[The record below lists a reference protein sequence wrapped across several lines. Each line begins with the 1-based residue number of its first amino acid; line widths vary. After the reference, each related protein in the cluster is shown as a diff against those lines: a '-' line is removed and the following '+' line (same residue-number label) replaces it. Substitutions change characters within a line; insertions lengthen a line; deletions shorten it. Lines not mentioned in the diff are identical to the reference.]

1 MFDVLI
7 YLGHSALCL
16 AALYIIYKAAMSNE
30 TMHRL
35 NRVVLLGIV
44 ALSALLPLCEI
55 KIKEEVEVELVEYN
69 NFYLPDEQAISTA
82 EMVVTEIE
90 PFDYL
95 GLLKSAAIGLFL
107 LGVVFMLV
115 RLAMSVFSVWR
126 MIQSGRVEYLKD
138 DVTLTV
144 VDNLPSPF
152 SYFGH
157 IVVAESDLKEN
168 RDLILAHELAHIRLR
183 HSWDVLFVDLALCV
197 WWFNPAMWLLRRE
210 LQSLHE
216 YQADKAVLDS
226 GVDAKTYQLLLIKR
240 AVGARLHSIAN
251 CLNHSNLKNRITMMC
266 KKSSSRWAAAK
277 LLLVLPLVVLSLA
290 ATATTVYVTVDNID
304 ESKVKQNSQNNQ
316 TSVRFEERPFD
327 TEVVKDDKFA
337 LSPAG
342 SERYNLV
349 PTEANVAI
357 QQSEK
362 REIKGKIVD
371 EQGKPIGNVF
381 VLVKNSNMGSITDSD
396 GQFAGLEVIDD
407 DILEISHVGYESQ
420 QVAVKGKSSFNIT
433 LKTRIYTTETDAE
446 VSSESAVLKA
456 EVMPK
461 FMGGD
466 LNKFRN
472 WVQMH
477 IKYPKVAQ
485 EQVIQGRVIAEFII
499 EKDGKLTFS
508 KIMESP
514 HESLSA
520 EVEGAIRLS
529 PNWTPGANG
538 GKPVRVKMHI
548 PVNFAI
554 RNGGP
559 VNNAEQPA
567 KRSVSGNAIDEDI
580 ATLIVI
586 SNNEFLYNGIKVN
599 QVELLKHLE
608 NYNCETINVQCYKT
622 ASLNYIGFLLGKVV
636 DKANIEFIDP
646 PTERSNEN
654 QPYTSIIRFFHDYL
668 GRIIRNDECAVGVV
682 YADIEVG
689 RTGLMTIKSIT
700 APNKSSEVSSYL
712 IKKVETALKRVIVSI
727 PEKID
732 EPQSIRLEIVFAKRE
747 NGELFMPD
755 VQLGKD
761 PFTIIGGEPLSVAE
775 NKAASSSKEKVVAGF
790 SDSKPAPASSNNDD
804 DEDQPLMKAEVMP
817 KFMGGDLNKFRNW
830 MLMHM
835 KYLIVVGPEQEVIP
849 GRVIAEFVV
858 EKDGKVSFSKIIES
872 PHELLSAEVEDAIR
886 HSPNWTPG
894 MNGGKPVR
902 VKMHISVNFGIRND
916 GPVDNAK
923 RGNDEDQPLM
933 KAEILPSFQ
942 GGSLDDYQHW
952 VESQIEYPKKLREK
966 GIGGRVTVEFVVE
979 KDGSVTFSK
988 ILQSPHELFSAEVER
1003 VMKSS
1008 PKWSPGKQ
1016 RGEPVTVKM
1025 QMRVNFQVNE
1035 FLPTQVKGITKYGY
1049 DEPLEKAEKMPS
1061 FMGGGMDK
1069 FTAWAQSK
1077 LEFPRSARIADIDK
1091 GKIIATFIVEKDG
1104 SVSSAGVM
1112 STLPNGKA
1120 FADEALRVIEL
1131 SPKWEPGSNNGNPVR
1146 VKCSVTFKFAEYKR
1160 KLMATV
1166 VNH

>member
-1 MFDVLI
+1 MFEVLI

-55 KIKEEVEVELVEYN
+55 KIKEEVEVELVECN
-69 NFYLPDEQAISTA
+69 NFYLPDAQAISTA
-82 EMVVTEIE
+82 EMVVTEVE

-95 GLLKSAAIGLFL
+95 GLLKSTAIGLFL

-126 MIQSGRVEYLKD
+126 MIQSGRVEYLQD

-316 TSVRFEERPFD
+316 TSVRFEERTFD
-327 TEVVKDDKFA
+327 IEVVKDDKFA

-349 PTEANVAI
+349 PAEANVAI

-396 GQFAGLEVIDD
+396 GQFAGLEVTDD

-499 EKDGKLTFS
+499 EEDGKLTFS

-636 DKANIEFIDP
+636 DKANFEFIDP

-775 NKAASSSKEKVVAGF
+775 NKTASSSKEKVVAGF

-804 DEDQPLMKAEVMP
+804 D
-817 KFMGGDLNKFRNW
+817 
-830 MLMHM
+830 
-835 KYLIVVGPEQEVIP
+835 
-849 GRVIAEFVV
+849 
-858 EKDGKVSFSKIIES
+858 
-872 PHELLSAEVEDAIR
+872 
-886 HSPNWTPG
+886 
-894 MNGGKPVR
+894 
-902 VKMHISVNFGIRND
+902 
-916 GPVDNAK
+916 
-923 RGNDEDQPLM
+923 DEDQPLM

-942 GGSLDDYQHW
+942 GGSLDGYQHW

-966 GIGGRVTVEFVVE
+966 GVGGRVTVEFVVE

-1025 QMRVNFQVNE
+1025 QMKVNFQVNE

-1077 LEFPRSARIADIDK
+1077 LEFPMSARKAGIDK

-1160 KLMATV
+1160 KLIAKV
-1166 VNH
+1166 VNN

>member
-55 KIKEEVEVELVEYN
+55 KIKEEVEVELVECN
-69 NFYLPDEQAISTA
+69 NFYLPDAQSISTA
-82 EMVVTEIE
+82 EMVVTEVE

-316 TSVRFEERPFD
+316 TNVRFEERTFD

-349 PTEANVAI
+349 PAEANVAT

-396 GQFAGLEVIDD
+396 GQFAGLEVTDD
-407 DILEISHVGYESQ
+407 DYLEISHVGYESQ

-446 VSSESAVLKA
+446 VSSESVVLKA

-636 DKANIEFIDP
+636 DKANFEFIDP

-804 DEDQPLMKAEVMP
+804 DEDQPLMKAE
-817 KFMGGDLNKFRNW
+817 
-830 MLMHM
+830 
-835 KYLIVVGPEQEVIP
+835 
-849 GRVIAEFVV
+849 
-858 EKDGKVSFSKIIES
+858 
-872 PHELLSAEVEDAIR
+872 
-886 HSPNWTPG
+886 
-894 MNGGKPVR
+894 
-902 VKMHISVNFGIRND
+902 
-916 GPVDNAK
+916 
-923 RGNDEDQPLM
+923 
-933 KAEILPSFQ
+933 ILPSFQ
-942 GGSLDDYQHW
+942 GGNLDDYQHW

-966 GIGGRVTVEFVVE
+966 GVGGRVTVEFVVE

-1077 LEFPRSARIADIDK
+1077 LEFPRSARKAGIDK

-1160 KLMATV
+1160 KLIAKV
-1166 VNH
+1166 VNN

>member
-69 NFYLPDEQAISTA
+69 NFYLPDAQAISTA
-82 EMVVTEIE
+82 EMVVTEVE

-316 TSVRFEERPFD
+316 TNVRFEERTFD

-342 SERYNLV
+342 SVRYNLV
-349 PTEANVAI
+349 PAEANVAT

-636 DKANIEFIDP
+636 DKANFEFIDP

-775 NKAASSSKEKVVAGF
+775 NKTASSSKEKVVAGF
-790 SDSKPAPASSNNDD
+790 SDSKPAPASSNKDD
-804 DEDQPLMKAEVMP
+804 DEE
-817 KFMGGDLNKFRNW
+817 
-830 MLMHM
+830 
-835 KYLIVVGPEQEVIP
+835 
-849 GRVIAEFVV
+849 
-858 EKDGKVSFSKIIES
+858 
-872 PHELLSAEVEDAIR
+872 
-886 HSPNWTPG
+886 
-894 MNGGKPVR
+894 
-902 VKMHISVNFGIRND
+902 
-916 GPVDNAK
+916 
-923 RGNDEDQPLM
+923 QPLM

-942 GGSLDDYQHW
+942 GGNLDDYQHW

-966 GIGGRVTVEFVVE
+966 GVGGRVTVEFVVE

-1077 LEFPRSARIADIDK
+1077 LEYPRSARKAGIDK

-1160 KLMATV
+1160 KLIAKV
-1166 VNH
+1166 VNN

>member
-55 KIKEEVEVELVEYN
+55 KIKEEVEVELVECN
-69 NFYLPDEQAISTA
+69 NFYLPDAQSISTA
-82 EMVVTEIE
+82 EMVVTEVE

-107 LGVVFMLV
+107 LGVAFMLV

-349 PTEANVAI
+349 PAEANVAI

-396 GQFAGLEVIDD
+396 GQFAGLNITDD

-433 LKTRIYTTETDAE
+433 LKTRIYTTETD
-446 VSSESAVLKA
+446 
-456 EVMPK
+456 
-461 FMGGD
+461 
-466 LNKFRN
+466 
-472 WVQMH
+472 
-477 IKYPKVAQ
+477 
-485 EQVIQGRVIAEFII
+485 
-499 EKDGKLTFS
+499 
-508 KIMESP
+508 
-514 HESLSA
+514 
-520 EVEGAIRLS
+520 
-529 PNWTPGANG
+529 
-538 GKPVRVKMHI
+538 
-548 PVNFAI
+548 
-554 RNGGP
+554 
-559 VNNAEQPA
+559 AEQPA

-636 DKANIEFIDP
+636 DKANFEFIDP

-682 YADIEVG
+682 YANIEVG

-700 APNKSSEVSSYL
+700 ASNKSSEVSSYL

-804 DEDQPLMKAEVMP
+804 DEDQPLMKAE
-817 KFMGGDLNKFRNW
+817 
-830 MLMHM
+830 
-835 KYLIVVGPEQEVIP
+835 
-849 GRVIAEFVV
+849 
-858 EKDGKVSFSKIIES
+858 
-872 PHELLSAEVEDAIR
+872 
-886 HSPNWTPG
+886 
-894 MNGGKPVR
+894 
-902 VKMHISVNFGIRND
+902 
-916 GPVDNAK
+916 
-923 RGNDEDQPLM
+923 
-933 KAEILPSFQ
+933 ILPSFQ
-942 GGSLDDYQHW
+942 GGSLDGYQHW

-966 GIGGRVTVEFVVE
+966 GVGGRVTVEFVVE

-1077 LEFPRSARIADIDK
+1077 LEFPRSARKAGIDK

-1160 KLMATV
+1160 KLIAKV
-1166 VNH
+1166 VNN

>member
-44 ALSALLPLCEI
+44 VLSALLPLCEI

-82 EMVVTEIE
+82 EMVVAEVE

-107 LGVVFMLV
+107 LGVAFMLV

-316 TSVRFEERPFD
+316 TSVRFEERTFD

-349 PTEANVAI
+349 PAEANVAT

-371 EQGKPIGNVF
+371 EQGKPIGNVV

-396 GQFAGLEVIDD
+396 GQFAGLEVTDD

-446 VSSESAVLKA
+446 
-456 EVMPK
+456 
-461 FMGGD
+461 
-466 LNKFRN
+466 
-472 WVQMH
+472 
-477 IKYPKVAQ
+477 
-485 EQVIQGRVIAEFII
+485 
-499 EKDGKLTFS
+499 
-508 KIMESP
+508 
-514 HESLSA
+514 
-520 EVEGAIRLS
+520 
-529 PNWTPGANG
+529 
-538 GKPVRVKMHI
+538 
-548 PVNFAI
+548 
-554 RNGGP
+554 
-559 VNNAEQPA
+559 QPA

-586 SNNEFLYNGIKVN
+586 SSNEFLYNGIKVN

-636 DKANIEFIDP
+636 DKANIEFIDL

-790 SDSKPAPASSNNDD
+790 SDSKPAPASSNKDD
-804 DEDQPLMKAEVMP
+804 
-817 KFMGGDLNKFRNW
+817 
-830 MLMHM
+830 
-835 KYLIVVGPEQEVIP
+835 
-849 GRVIAEFVV
+849 
-858 EKDGKVSFSKIIES
+858 
-872 PHELLSAEVEDAIR
+872 
-886 HSPNWTPG
+886 
-894 MNGGKPVR
+894 
-902 VKMHISVNFGIRND
+902 
-916 GPVDNAK
+916 
-923 RGNDEDQPLM
+923 DEDQPLM

-942 GGSLDDYQHW
+942 GGNLDDYQHW

-966 GIGGRVTVEFVVE
+966 GVGGRVTVEFVVE

-1016 RGEPVTVKM
+1016 RGEPVMVKM
-1025 QMRVNFQVNE
+1025 QMKVNFQVNE

-1077 LEFPRSARIADIDK
+1077 LEYPRSARKAGIDK

-1160 KLMATV
+1160 KLIAKV

>member
-1 MFDVLI
+1 MFEVLI

-55 KIKEEVEVELVEYN
+55 KIKEEVEVELVECN
-69 NFYLPDEQAISTA
+69 NFYLPDAQAISTA
-82 EMVVTEIE
+82 EMVVTEVE

-95 GLLKSAAIGLFL
+95 GLLKSVAIGLFL

-304 ESKVKQNSQNNQ
+304 ESKVKQNFQNNQ
-316 TSVRFEERPFD
+316 TSVRFEERTFD

-349 PTEANVAI
+349 PAEANVAT

-466 LNKFRN
+466 LNQFRN

-499 EKDGKLTFS
+499 EKDGKVSFS
-508 KIMESP
+508 KIIESP

-636 DKANIEFIDP
+636 DKANFEFIDP

-700 APNKSSEVSSYL
+700 ASNKSSEVSSYL

-775 NKAASSSKEKVVAGF
+775 NKTASSSKEKVVAGF
-790 SDSKPAPASSNNDD
+790 SDSKPAPASSNKDD
-804 DEDQPLMKAEVMP
+804 DEEQPL
-817 KFMGGDLNKFRNW
+817 
-830 MLMHM
+830 
-835 KYLIVVGPEQEVIP
+835 I
-849 GRVIAEFVV
+849 
-858 EKDGKVSFSKIIES
+858 
-872 PHELLSAEVEDAIR
+872 
-886 HSPNWTPG
+886 
-894 MNGGKPVR
+894 
-902 VKMHISVNFGIRND
+902 
-916 GPVDNAK
+916 
-923 RGNDEDQPLM
+923 

-942 GGSLDDYQHW
+942 GGNLDDYQHW
-952 VESQIEYPKKLREK
+952 VESQIEYPKKLRKK
-966 GIGGRVTVEFVVE
+966 GVGGRVTVEFVVE

-1025 QMRVNFQVNE
+1025 QMKVNFQVNE

>member
-55 KIKEEVEVELVEYN
+55 KIKEEVEVELVECN
-69 NFYLPDEQAISTA
+69 NFYLPDAQSISTA
-82 EMVVTEIE
+82 EMVVTEVE

-316 TSVRFEERPFD
+316 TNVRFEERTFD

-349 PTEANVAI
+349 PAEANVAT

-396 GQFAGLEVIDD
+396 GQFAGLEVTDD
-407 DILEISHVGYESQ
+407 DYLEISHVGYESQ

-446 VSSESAVLKA
+446 VSSESVVLKA

-636 DKANIEFIDP
+636 DKANIEFIDL

-804 DEDQPLMKAEVMP
+804 DE
-817 KFMGGDLNKFRNW
+817 
-830 MLMHM
+830 
-835 KYLIVVGPEQEVIP
+835 
-849 GRVIAEFVV
+849 
-858 EKDGKVSFSKIIES
+858 
-872 PHELLSAEVEDAIR
+872 
-886 HSPNWTPG
+886 
-894 MNGGKPVR
+894 
-902 VKMHISVNFGIRND
+902 
-916 GPVDNAK
+916 
-923 RGNDEDQPLM
+923 EDQPLM

-942 GGSLDDYQHW
+942 GGSLDGYQHW

-966 GIGGRVTVEFVVE
+966 GVGGRVTVEFVVE

-1077 LEFPRSARIADIDK
+1077 LEYPRSARKAGIDK

-1160 KLMATV
+1160 KLIAKV
-1166 VNH
+1166 VNN

>member
-16 AALYIIYKAAMSNE
+16 AALYIIYKAAISNE

-55 KIKEEVEVELVEYN
+55 KIKEEVEVELVECN
-69 NFYLPDEQAISTA
+69 NFYLPDAQAISTA
-82 EMVVTEIE
+82 EMVVTEVE

-316 TSVRFEERPFD
+316 TNVRFEERTFD

-349 PTEANVAI
+349 PAEANVAT

-396 GQFAGLEVIDD
+396 GQFAGLEVTDD
-407 DILEISHVGYESQ
+407 DYLEISHVGYESQ

-446 VSSESAVLKA
+446 VSSESVVLKA

-636 DKANIEFIDP
+636 DKANFEFIDP

-775 NKAASSSKEKVVAGF
+775 NKTASSSKEKVVAGF
-790 SDSKPAPASSNNDD
+790 SDSKPAPASSNKDD
-804 DEDQPLMKAEVMP
+804 DEE
-817 KFMGGDLNKFRNW
+817 
-830 MLMHM
+830 
-835 KYLIVVGPEQEVIP
+835 
-849 GRVIAEFVV
+849 
-858 EKDGKVSFSKIIES
+858 
-872 PHELLSAEVEDAIR
+872 
-886 HSPNWTPG
+886 
-894 MNGGKPVR
+894 
-902 VKMHISVNFGIRND
+902 
-916 GPVDNAK
+916 
-923 RGNDEDQPLM
+923 QPLM

-942 GGSLDDYQHW
+942 GGNLDDYQHW

-966 GIGGRVTVEFVVE
+966 GVGGRVTVEFVVE

-1160 KLMATV
+1160 KLIAKV
-1166 VNH
+1166 VNN

>member
-55 KIKEEVEVELVEYN
+55 KIKEEVEVELVECN
-69 NFYLPDEQAISTA
+69 NFYLPDAQAISTA
-82 EMVVTEIE
+82 EMVVTEVE

-316 TSVRFEERPFD
+316 TSVRFEERTFD
-327 TEVVKDDKFA
+327 IEVVKDDKFA

-349 PTEANVAI
+349 PAEANVAI

-407 DILEISHVGYESQ
+407 DYLEISHVGYESQ

-446 VSSESAVLKA
+446 VSSESVVLKA

-636 DKANIEFIDP
+636 DKANFEFIDP

-775 NKAASSSKEKVVAGF
+775 NKTASSSKEKVVAGF

-804 DEDQPLMKAEVMP
+804 DEE
-817 KFMGGDLNKFRNW
+817 
-830 MLMHM
+830 
-835 KYLIVVGPEQEVIP
+835 
-849 GRVIAEFVV
+849 
-858 EKDGKVSFSKIIES
+858 
-872 PHELLSAEVEDAIR
+872 
-886 HSPNWTPG
+886 
-894 MNGGKPVR
+894 
-902 VKMHISVNFGIRND
+902 
-916 GPVDNAK
+916 
-923 RGNDEDQPLM
+923 QPLM

-942 GGSLDDYQHW
+942 GGSLDGYQHW

-966 GIGGRVTVEFVVE
+966 GVGGRVTVEFVVE

-1077 LEFPRSARIADIDK
+1077 LEFPMSARKAGIDK

-1160 KLMATV
+1160 KLIAKV
-1166 VNH
+1166 VNN

>member
-55 KIKEEVEVELVEYN
+55 KIKEEVEVELVECN
-69 NFYLPDEQAISTA
+69 NFYLPDAQSISTA
-82 EMVVTEIE
+82 EMVVTEVE

-316 TSVRFEERPFD
+316 TSVRFEERTFD

-349 PTEANVAI
+349 PAEANVAT

-396 GQFAGLEVIDD
+396 GQFAGLEVTDD
-407 DILEISHVGYESQ
+407 DYLEISHVGYESQ

-636 DKANIEFIDP
+636 DKANFEFIDP

-804 DEDQPLMKAEVMP
+804 DE
-817 KFMGGDLNKFRNW
+817 
-830 MLMHM
+830 
-835 KYLIVVGPEQEVIP
+835 
-849 GRVIAEFVV
+849 
-858 EKDGKVSFSKIIES
+858 
-872 PHELLSAEVEDAIR
+872 
-886 HSPNWTPG
+886 
-894 MNGGKPVR
+894 
-902 VKMHISVNFGIRND
+902 
-916 GPVDNAK
+916 
-923 RGNDEDQPLM
+923 EDQPLM

-942 GGSLDDYQHW
+942 GGSLDGYQHW

-966 GIGGRVTVEFVVE
+966 GVGGRVTVEFVVE

>member
-55 KIKEEVEVELVEYN
+55 KIKEEVEVELVECN
-69 NFYLPDEQAISTA
+69 NLYLPDAQAISTA
-82 EMVVTEIE
+82 EMVVAEVE
-90 PFDYL
+90 SFDYL
-95 GLLKSAAIGLFL
+95 GLLKSAAIGLSL
-107 LGVVFMLV
+107 LGVAFMLV

-316 TSVRFEERPFD
+316 TSVRFEERTFD

-349 PTEANVAI
+349 PAEVNVAI

-636 DKANIEFIDP
+636 DKANFEFIDP

-700 APNKSSEVSSYL
+700 ASNKSSEVSSYL

-804 DEDQPLMKAEVMP
+804 DEDQPLMKAE
-817 KFMGGDLNKFRNW
+817 
-830 MLMHM
+830 
-835 KYLIVVGPEQEVIP
+835 
-849 GRVIAEFVV
+849 
-858 EKDGKVSFSKIIES
+858 
-872 PHELLSAEVEDAIR
+872 
-886 HSPNWTPG
+886 
-894 MNGGKPVR
+894 
-902 VKMHISVNFGIRND
+902 
-916 GPVDNAK
+916 
-923 RGNDEDQPLM
+923 
-933 KAEILPSFQ
+933 ILPSFQ
-942 GGSLDDYQHW
+942 GGNLDDYQHW
-952 VESQIEYPKKLREK
+952 VESQIEYPKKLRKK
-966 GIGGRVTVEFVVE
+966 GVGGRVTVEFVVE

-1035 FLPTQVKGITKYGY
+1035 FLPTQVKGIAKYGY

>member
-55 KIKEEVEVELVEYN
+55 KIKEEVEVELVECN
-69 NFYLPDEQAISTA
+69 NFYLPDAQSISTT
-82 EMVVTEIE
+82 EMVVTEVE

-316 TSVRFEERPFD
+316 TSVSFEERTFD

-349 PTEANVAI
+349 PAEANVAT

-396 GQFAGLEVIDD
+396 GQFAGLEVTDD
-407 DILEISHVGYESQ
+407 DYLEISHVGYESQ

-499 EKDGKLTFS
+499 EKDGKVSFS
-508 KIMESP
+508 KIIESP

-538 GKPVRVKMHI
+538 GKSVRVKMHI

-700 APNKSSEVSSYL
+700 ASNKSSEVSSYL

-790 SDSKPAPASSNNDD
+790 SDSKPAPANSNNDD
-804 DEDQPLMKAEVMP
+804 DEE
-817 KFMGGDLNKFRNW
+817 
-830 MLMHM
+830 
-835 KYLIVVGPEQEVIP
+835 
-849 GRVIAEFVV
+849 
-858 EKDGKVSFSKIIES
+858 
-872 PHELLSAEVEDAIR
+872 
-886 HSPNWTPG
+886 
-894 MNGGKPVR
+894 
-902 VKMHISVNFGIRND
+902 
-916 GPVDNAK
+916 
-923 RGNDEDQPLM
+923 QPLM

-942 GGSLDDYQHW
+942 GGSLDGYQHW

-966 GIGGRVTVEFVVE
+966 GVGGRVTVEFVVE

-1160 KLMATV
+1160 KLIAKV
-1166 VNH
+1166 VNN

>member
-82 EMVVTEIE
+82 EMVVTEVE

-107 LGVVFMLV
+107 LGVAFMLV

-290 ATATTVYVTVDNID
+290 ATATTVYVEID
-304 ESKVKQNSQNNQ
+304 PKSKVTQLSANNQ
-316 TSVRFEERPFD
+316 TNSVAEERNFD
-327 TEVVKDDKFA
+327 DEVPQSDKYT
-337 LSPAG
+337 LQ
-342 SERYNLV
+342 
-349 PTEANVAI
+349 PTEQEAAYTLQSMQKYAEQPEVQS
-357 QQSEK
+357 QQPIGK
-362 REIKGKIVD
+362 REVSGVIVD
-371 EQGKPIGNVF
+371 EQGKPIGGVF
-381 VLVKNSNMGSITDSD
+381 VLIKNKPFGSATDSE
-396 GQFAGLEVIDD
+396 GKFGGLKVTDD
-407 DILEISHVGYESQ
+407 DYLDISHVGYESQ

-446 VSSESAVLKA
+446 
-456 EVMPK
+456 
-461 FMGGD
+461 
-466 LNKFRN
+466 
-472 WVQMH
+472 
-477 IKYPKVAQ
+477 
-485 EQVIQGRVIAEFII
+485 
-499 EKDGKLTFS
+499 
-508 KIMESP
+508 
-514 HESLSA
+514 
-520 EVEGAIRLS
+520 
-529 PNWTPGANG
+529 
-538 GKPVRVKMHI
+538 
-548 PVNFAI
+548 
-554 RNGGP
+554 
-559 VNNAEQPA
+559 QPA

-580 ATLIVI
+580 ATLIII

-636 DKANIEFIDP
+636 DKANIEFIDL

-700 APNKSSEVSSYL
+700 APNKSSDVSSYL

-902 VKMHISVNFGIRND
+902 VKMHISVNCGIRND

-966 GIGGRVTVEFVVE
+966 GVGGRVTVEFVVE

-1016 RGEPVTVKM
+1016 RGEPVMVKM
-1025 QMRVNFQVNE
+1025 QMKVNFQVNE

-1077 LEFPRSARIADIDK
+1077 LEYPRSARKAGIDK

-1160 KLMATV
+1160 KLIAKV

>member
-55 KIKEEVEVELVEYN
+55 KIKEEVEVELVECN
-69 NFYLPDEQAISTA
+69 NFYLPDAQAISTA
-82 EMVVTEIE
+82 EMVVTEVE

-126 MIQSGRVEYLKD
+126 MIHSGRVEYLKD

-316 TSVRFEERPFD
+316 TSVRFEERTFD

-349 PTEANVAI
+349 PAEANVAT

-446 VSSESAVLKA
+446 VSSESVVLKA

-636 DKANIEFIDP
+636 DKANIEFIDL

-700 APNKSSEVSSYL
+700 ASNKSSEVSSYL

-790 SDSKPAPASSNNDD
+790 SDSKPAPASSNKDD
-804 DEDQPLMKAEVMP
+804 DEE
-817 KFMGGDLNKFRNW
+817 
-830 MLMHM
+830 
-835 KYLIVVGPEQEVIP
+835 
-849 GRVIAEFVV
+849 
-858 EKDGKVSFSKIIES
+858 
-872 PHELLSAEVEDAIR
+872 
-886 HSPNWTPG
+886 
-894 MNGGKPVR
+894 
-902 VKMHISVNFGIRND
+902 
-916 GPVDNAK
+916 
-923 RGNDEDQPLM
+923 QPLM

-942 GGSLDDYQHW
+942 RGNLDDYQHW

-966 GIGGRVTVEFVVE
+966 GVGGRVTVEFVVE

-1025 QMRVNFQVNE
+1025 QMKVNFQVNE

-1077 LEFPRSARIADIDK
+1077 LEFPRSARKAGIDK

-1160 KLMATV
+1160 KLIAKV
-1166 VNH
+1166 VNN

>member
-55 KIKEEVEVELVEYN
+55 KIKEEVEVELVECN
-69 NFYLPDEQAISTA
+69 NFYLPDAQSISTA
-82 EMVVTEIE
+82 EMVVTEVE

-95 GLLKSAAIGLFL
+95 GLLKSVAIGLFL

-316 TSVRFEERPFD
+316 TNVRFEERTFD

-337 LSPAG
+337 LSSAG

-349 PTEANVAI
+349 PAEVNVAT

-396 GQFAGLEVIDD
+396 GQFAGLEVTDD

-433 LKTRIYTTETDAE
+433 LKTRIYTTETD
-446 VSSESAVLKA
+446 
-456 EVMPK
+456 
-461 FMGGD
+461 
-466 LNKFRN
+466 
-472 WVQMH
+472 
-477 IKYPKVAQ
+477 
-485 EQVIQGRVIAEFII
+485 
-499 EKDGKLTFS
+499 
-508 KIMESP
+508 
-514 HESLSA
+514 
-520 EVEGAIRLS
+520 
-529 PNWTPGANG
+529 
-538 GKPVRVKMHI
+538 
-548 PVNFAI
+548 
-554 RNGGP
+554 
-559 VNNAEQPA
+559 AEQPA

-636 DKANIEFIDP
+636 DKANFEFIDP

-700 APNKSSEVSSYL
+700 ASNKSSEVSSYL

-804 DEDQPLMKAEVMP
+804 DEE
-817 KFMGGDLNKFRNW
+817 
-830 MLMHM
+830 
-835 KYLIVVGPEQEVIP
+835 
-849 GRVIAEFVV
+849 
-858 EKDGKVSFSKIIES
+858 
-872 PHELLSAEVEDAIR
+872 
-886 HSPNWTPG
+886 
-894 MNGGKPVR
+894 
-902 VKMHISVNFGIRND
+902 
-916 GPVDNAK
+916 
-923 RGNDEDQPLM
+923 QPLM

-942 GGSLDDYQHW
+942 GGNLDDYQHW

-966 GIGGRVTVEFVVE
+966 GVGGRVTVEFVVE

-988 ILQSPHELFSAEVER
+988 ILQSPHELFSKEVER

-1160 KLMATV
+1160 KLIAKV
-1166 VNH
+1166 VNN

>member
-69 NFYLPDEQAISTA
+69 NFYLPDAQAISTA
-82 EMVVTEIE
+82 EMVVTEVE

-251 CLNHSNLKNRITMMC
+251 CLNHSNLKSRITMMC

-316 TSVRFEERPFD
+316 TSVRFEERTFD

-349 PTEANVAI
+349 PAEANVAT

-446 VSSESAVLKA
+446 VSSESVVLKA

-586 SNNEFLYNGIKVN
+586 SSNEFLYNGIKVN

-636 DKANIEFIDP
+636 DKANFEFIDP

-775 NKAASSSKEKVVAGF
+775 NKTASSSKEKVVAGF

-804 DEDQPLMKAEVMP
+804 D
-817 KFMGGDLNKFRNW
+817 
-830 MLMHM
+830 
-835 KYLIVVGPEQEVIP
+835 
-849 GRVIAEFVV
+849 
-858 EKDGKVSFSKIIES
+858 
-872 PHELLSAEVEDAIR
+872 
-886 HSPNWTPG
+886 
-894 MNGGKPVR
+894 
-902 VKMHISVNFGIRND
+902 
-916 GPVDNAK
+916 
-923 RGNDEDQPLM
+923 DEDQPLM

-942 GGSLDDYQHW
+942 GGSLDGYQHW

-966 GIGGRVTVEFVVE
+966 GVGGRVTVEFVVE

-1077 LEFPRSARIADIDK
+1077 LEYPRSARKAGIDK

-1160 KLMATV
+1160 KLMAKV
-1166 VNH
+1166 VNN

>member
-55 KIKEEVEVELVEYN
+55 KIKEEVEVELVECN
-69 NFYLPDEQAISTA
+69 NFYLPDAQSISTA
-82 EMVVTEIE
+82 EMVVAEVE

-107 LGVVFMLV
+107 LGVAFMLV
-115 RLAMSVFSVWR
+115 RLVVSTLSVWR
-126 MIQSGRVEYLKD
+126 MIRSGRVEYLKD

-168 RDLILAHELAHIRLR
+168 RDLILAHELAHVRLR

-277 LLLVLPLVVLSLA
+277 LLLILPLVALSLA

-316 TSVRFEERPFD
+316 TQSRIEERTFD

-349 PTEANVAI
+349 PAEANVAT

-362 REIKGKIVD
+362 REIKGKVVD
-371 EQGKPIGNVF
+371 EQGKPISGVI
-381 VLVKNSNMGSITDSD
+381 VLVKNSPIGSITDSD
-396 GQFAGLEVIDD
+396 GKFAGLKVTDEAV
-407 DILEISHVGYESQ
+407 LAISHVGYESQ
-420 QVAVKGKSSFNIT
+420 QVAVKGKSSFTIT
-433 LKTRIYTTETDAE
+433 LKTKIYSTETAAE
-446 VSSESAVLKA
+446 VSSEPAVL
-456 EVMPK
+456 
-461 FMGGD
+461 
-466 LNKFRN
+466 
-472 WVQMH
+472 
-477 IKYPKVAQ
+477 
-485 EQVIQGRVIAEFII
+485 
-499 EKDGKLTFS
+499 
-508 KIMESP
+508 
-514 HESLSA
+514 
-520 EVEGAIRLS
+520 
-529 PNWTPGANG
+529 
-538 GKPVRVKMHI
+538 
-548 PVNFAI
+548 
-554 RNGGP
+554 
-559 VNNAEQPA
+559 
-567 KRSVSGNAIDEDI
+567 
-580 ATLIVI
+580 
-586 SNNEFLYNGIKVN
+586 
-599 QVELLKHLE
+599 
-608 NYNCETINVQCYKT
+608 
-622 ASLNYIGFLLGKVV
+622 
-636 DKANIEFIDP
+636 
-646 PTERSNEN
+646 
-654 QPYTSIIRFFHDYL
+654 
-668 GRIIRNDECAVGVV
+668 
-682 YADIEVG
+682 
-689 RTGLMTIKSIT
+689 
-700 APNKSSEVSSYL
+700 
-712 IKKVETALKRVIVSI
+712 
-727 PEKID
+727 
-732 EPQSIRLEIVFAKRE
+732 
-747 NGELFMPD
+747 
-755 VQLGKD
+755 
-761 PFTIIGGEPLSVAE
+761 
-775 NKAASSSKEKVVAGF
+775 
-790 SDSKPAPASSNNDD
+790 
-804 DEDQPLMKAEVMP
+804 KAEVMP

-835 KYLIVVGPEQEVIP
+835 KYLIVVVGQEQVNP

-902 VKMHISVNFGIRND
+902 VKMHISVNCGIRND

-942 GGSLDDYQHW
+942 GGNLDTYRSW
-952 VESQIEYPKKLREK
+952 VESEVVYPKKLLRK
-966 GIGGRVTVEFVVE
+966 KIGGIVTVEFIID
-979 KDGSVTFSK
+979 KDGSVIFSK
-988 ILQSPHELFSAEVER
+988 IMQSPHELLSAEVER
-1003 VMKSS
+1003 VIKSS

-1016 RGEPVTVKM
+1016 LGEPVMVKM
-1025 QMRVNFQVNE
+1025 QMHMRVNYQVNE

-1077 LEFPRSARIADIDK
+1077 LDFPKSARKAGIDK

-1112 STLPNGKA
+1112 SILPNGKA

-1160 KLMATV
+1160 KLIAKV

>member
-55 KIKEEVEVELVEYN
+55 KIKEEVEVELVECN
-69 NFYLPDEQAISTA
+69 NFYLPDAQAISTA
-82 EMVVTEIE
+82 EMVVTEVE

-316 TSVRFEERPFD
+316 TSVRFEERTFD

-349 PTEANVAI
+349 PAEVNVAI

-396 GQFAGLEVIDD
+396 GQFAGLEVTDD
-407 DILEISHVGYESQ
+407 DYLEISHVGYESQ

-446 VSSESAVLKA
+446 VSSESVVLKA

-636 DKANIEFIDP
+636 DKANFEFIDP

-775 NKAASSSKEKVVAGF
+775 NKTASSSKEKVVAGF
-790 SDSKPAPASSNNDD
+790 SDSKPAPASSNKDD
-804 DEDQPLMKAEVMP
+804 DEE
-817 KFMGGDLNKFRNW
+817 
-830 MLMHM
+830 
-835 KYLIVVGPEQEVIP
+835 
-849 GRVIAEFVV
+849 
-858 EKDGKVSFSKIIES
+858 
-872 PHELLSAEVEDAIR
+872 
-886 HSPNWTPG
+886 
-894 MNGGKPVR
+894 
-902 VKMHISVNFGIRND
+902 
-916 GPVDNAK
+916 
-923 RGNDEDQPLM
+923 QPLM

-942 GGSLDDYQHW
+942 GGDVDDYQHW

-966 GIGGRVTVEFVVE
+966 GVGGRVTVEFVVE

-1025 QMRVNFQVNE
+1025 QMKVNFQVNE

-1077 LEFPRSARIADIDK
+1077 LEYPRSARKAGIDK

-1160 KLMATV
+1160 KLIAKV
-1166 VNH
+1166 VNN

>member
-55 KIKEEVEVELVEYN
+55 KIKEEVEVELVECN
-69 NFYLPDEQAISTA
+69 NFYLPDAQSISTT
-82 EMVVTEIE
+82 EMVVTEVE

-316 TSVRFEERPFD
+316 TQSRIKERKFD

-349 PTEANVAI
+349 PAEANVAT

-396 GQFAGLEVIDD
+396 GQFAGLEVTDD
-407 DILEISHVGYESQ
+407 DYLEISHVGYESQ

-499 EKDGKLTFS
+499 EKDGKVSFS
-508 KIMESP
+508 KIIESP

-538 GKPVRVKMHI
+538 GKSVRVKMHI

-700 APNKSSEVSSYL
+700 ASNKSSEVSSYL

-790 SDSKPAPASSNNDD
+790 SDSKPAPANSNNDD
-804 DEDQPLMKAEVMP
+804 DEE
-817 KFMGGDLNKFRNW
+817 
-830 MLMHM
+830 
-835 KYLIVVGPEQEVIP
+835 
-849 GRVIAEFVV
+849 
-858 EKDGKVSFSKIIES
+858 
-872 PHELLSAEVEDAIR
+872 
-886 HSPNWTPG
+886 
-894 MNGGKPVR
+894 
-902 VKMHISVNFGIRND
+902 
-916 GPVDNAK
+916 
-923 RGNDEDQPLM
+923 QPLM

-942 GGSLDDYQHW
+942 GGSLDGYQHW

-966 GIGGRVTVEFVVE
+966 GVGGRVTVEFVVE

-1077 LEFPRSARIADIDK
+1077 LEFPRSARKAGIDK

-1160 KLMATV
+1160 KLIAKV
-1166 VNH
+1166 VNN

>member
-55 KIKEEVEVELVEYN
+55 KIKEEVEVELVECN
-69 NFYLPDEQAISTA
+69 NFYLPDAQSISTT
-82 EMVVTEIE
+82 EMVVTEVE

-107 LGVVFMLV
+107 LGVAFMLV

-316 TSVRFEERPFD
+316 TSVSFEERTFD

-349 PTEANVAI
+349 PAEANVAT

-407 DILEISHVGYESQ
+407 DYLEISHVGYESQ

-499 EKDGKLTFS
+499 EKDGKVSFS
-508 KIMESP
+508 KIIESP

-538 GKPVRVKMHI
+538 GKSVRVKMHI

-700 APNKSSEVSSYL
+700 ASNKSSEVSSYL

-790 SDSKPAPASSNNDD
+790 SDSKPAPANSNNDD
-804 DEDQPLMKAEVMP
+804 DEE
-817 KFMGGDLNKFRNW
+817 
-830 MLMHM
+830 
-835 KYLIVVGPEQEVIP
+835 
-849 GRVIAEFVV
+849 
-858 EKDGKVSFSKIIES
+858 
-872 PHELLSAEVEDAIR
+872 
-886 HSPNWTPG
+886 
-894 MNGGKPVR
+894 
-902 VKMHISVNFGIRND
+902 
-916 GPVDNAK
+916 
-923 RGNDEDQPLM
+923 QPLM

-942 GGSLDDYQHW
+942 GGSLDGYQHW

-966 GIGGRVTVEFVVE
+966 GVGGRVTVEFVVE

-1077 LEFPRSARIADIDK
+1077 LEFPRSARKAGIDK

-1160 KLMATV
+1160 KLIAKV
-1166 VNH
+1166 VNN

>member
-55 KIKEEVEVELVEYN
+55 KIKEEVEVELVECN
-69 NFYLPDEQAISTA
+69 NFYLPDAQSISTA
-82 EMVVTEIE
+82 EMVVTEVE

-95 GLLKSAAIGLFL
+95 GLLKSVAIGLFL

-316 TSVRFEERPFD
+316 TSVRFEERTFD

-349 PTEANVAI
+349 PAEANVAT

-636 DKANIEFIDP
+636 DKANFEFIDP

-700 APNKSSEVSSYL
+700 ASNKSSEVSSYL

-804 DEDQPLMKAEVMP
+804 D
-817 KFMGGDLNKFRNW
+817 
-830 MLMHM
+830 
-835 KYLIVVGPEQEVIP
+835 
-849 GRVIAEFVV
+849 
-858 EKDGKVSFSKIIES
+858 
-872 PHELLSAEVEDAIR
+872 
-886 HSPNWTPG
+886 
-894 MNGGKPVR
+894 
-902 VKMHISVNFGIRND
+902 
-916 GPVDNAK
+916 
-923 RGNDEDQPLM
+923 DEDQPLM

-942 GGSLDDYQHW
+942 GGSLDGYQHW

-966 GIGGRVTVEFVVE
+966 GVGGRVTVEFVVE

-1077 LEFPRSARIADIDK
+1077 LEFPMSARKAGIDK

-1160 KLMATV
+1160 KLIAKV
-1166 VNH
+1166 VNN

>member
-55 KIKEEVEVELVEYN
+55 KIKEEVEVELVECN
-69 NFYLPDEQAISTA
+69 NFYLPDAQSISTT
-82 EMVVTEIE
+82 EMVVTEVE

-316 TSVRFEERPFD
+316 TSVSFEERTFD

-349 PTEANVAI
+349 PAEANVAT

-396 GQFAGLEVIDD
+396 GQFAGLEVTDD
-407 DILEISHVGYESQ
+407 DYLEISHVGYESQ

-499 EKDGKLTFS
+499 EKDGKVSFS
-508 KIMESP
+508 KIIESP

-538 GKPVRVKMHI
+538 GKSVRVKMHI

-700 APNKSSEVSSYL
+700 ASNKSSEVSSYL

-790 SDSKPAPASSNNDD
+790 SDSKPAPANSNNDD
-804 DEDQPLMKAEVMP
+804 DEE
-817 KFMGGDLNKFRNW
+817 
-830 MLMHM
+830 
-835 KYLIVVGPEQEVIP
+835 
-849 GRVIAEFVV
+849 
-858 EKDGKVSFSKIIES
+858 
-872 PHELLSAEVEDAIR
+872 
-886 HSPNWTPG
+886 
-894 MNGGKPVR
+894 
-902 VKMHISVNFGIRND
+902 
-916 GPVDNAK
+916 
-923 RGNDEDQPLM
+923 QPLM

-942 GGSLDDYQHW
+942 GGSLDGYQHW

-966 GIGGRVTVEFVVE
+966 GVGGRVTVEFVVE

-1077 LEFPRSARIADIDK
+1077 LEFPRSARKAGIDK

-1160 KLMATV
+1160 KLIAKV
-1166 VNH
+1166 VNN

>member
-55 KIKEEVEVELVEYN
+55 KIKEEVEVELVECN
-69 NFYLPDEQAISTA
+69 NFYLPDAQSISTT
-82 EMVVTEIE
+82 EMVVTEVE

-316 TSVRFEERPFD
+316 TQSRIKERKFD

-349 PTEANVAI
+349 PAEANVAT

-407 DILEISHVGYESQ
+407 DYLEISHVGYESQ

-499 EKDGKLTFS
+499 EKDGKVSFS
-508 KIMESP
+508 KIIESP

-538 GKPVRVKMHI
+538 GKSVRVKMHI

-700 APNKSSEVSSYL
+700 ASNKSSEVSSYL

-790 SDSKPAPASSNNDD
+790 SDSKPAPANSNNDD
-804 DEDQPLMKAEVMP
+804 DEE
-817 KFMGGDLNKFRNW
+817 
-830 MLMHM
+830 
-835 KYLIVVGPEQEVIP
+835 
-849 GRVIAEFVV
+849 
-858 EKDGKVSFSKIIES
+858 
-872 PHELLSAEVEDAIR
+872 
-886 HSPNWTPG
+886 
-894 MNGGKPVR
+894 
-902 VKMHISVNFGIRND
+902 
-916 GPVDNAK
+916 
-923 RGNDEDQPLM
+923 QPLM

-942 GGSLDDYQHW
+942 GGSLDGYQHW

-966 GIGGRVTVEFVVE
+966 GVGGRVTVEFVVE

-1077 LEFPRSARIADIDK
+1077 LEFPRSARKAGIDK

-1160 KLMATV
+1160 KLIAKV
-1166 VNH
+1166 VNN

>member
-55 KIKEEVEVELVEYN
+55 KIKEEVEVELVECN
-69 NFYLPDEQAISTA
+69 NFYLPDAQAISTA
-82 EMVVTEIE
+82 EMVVTEVE

-316 TSVRFEERPFD
+316 TNVRFEERTFD

-349 PTEANVAI
+349 PAEANVAT

-396 GQFAGLEVIDD
+396 GQFAGLEVTDD
-407 DILEISHVGYESQ
+407 DYLEISHVGYESQ

-446 VSSESAVLKA
+446 VSSESVVLKA

-636 DKANIEFIDP
+636 DKANFEFIDP

-700 APNKSSEVSSYL
+700 ASNKSSEVSSYL

-790 SDSKPAPASSNNDD
+790 SDSKPAPASSNKDD
-804 DEDQPLMKAEVMP
+804 DEE
-817 KFMGGDLNKFRNW
+817 
-830 MLMHM
+830 
-835 KYLIVVGPEQEVIP
+835 
-849 GRVIAEFVV
+849 
-858 EKDGKVSFSKIIES
+858 
-872 PHELLSAEVEDAIR
+872 
-886 HSPNWTPG
+886 
-894 MNGGKPVR
+894 
-902 VKMHISVNFGIRND
+902 
-916 GPVDNAK
+916 
-923 RGNDEDQPLM
+923 QPLM

-942 GGSLDDYQHW
+942 GGNLDDYQHW

-966 GIGGRVTVEFVVE
+966 GVGGRVTVEFVVE

-1077 LEFPRSARIADIDK
+1077 LEFPRSARKAGIDK

-1160 KLMATV
+1160 KLIAKV
-1166 VNH
+1166 VNN

>member
-55 KIKEEVEVELVEYN
+55 KIKEEVEVELVECN
-69 NFYLPDEQAISTA
+69 NFYLPDAQSISTT
-82 EMVVTEIE
+82 EMVVTEVE

-316 TSVRFEERPFD
+316 TQSRIKERKFD

-349 PTEANVAI
+349 PAEANVAT

-396 GQFAGLEVIDD
+396 GQFAGLEVTDD
-407 DILEISHVGYESQ
+407 DYLEISHVGYESQ

-499 EKDGKLTFS
+499 EKDGKVSFS
-508 KIMESP
+508 KIIESP

-538 GKPVRVKMHI
+538 GKSVRVKMHI

-700 APNKSSEVSSYL
+700 ASNKSSEVSSYL

-775 NKAASSSKEKVVAGF
+775 NKTASSSKEKVVAGF

-804 DEDQPLMKAEVMP
+804 D
-817 KFMGGDLNKFRNW
+817 
-830 MLMHM
+830 
-835 KYLIVVGPEQEVIP
+835 
-849 GRVIAEFVV
+849 
-858 EKDGKVSFSKIIES
+858 
-872 PHELLSAEVEDAIR
+872 
-886 HSPNWTPG
+886 
-894 MNGGKPVR
+894 
-902 VKMHISVNFGIRND
+902 
-916 GPVDNAK
+916 
-923 RGNDEDQPLM
+923 DEDQPLM
-933 KAEILPSFQ
+933 KAEILPSFL
-942 GGSLDDYQHW
+942 GGNLDDYQHW
-952 VESQIEYPKKLREK
+952 VESQIEYPKKLRKK
-966 GIGGRVTVEFVVE
+966 GVGGRVTVEFVVE

-1077 LEFPRSARIADIDK
+1077 LEFPRSARKAGIDK

-1160 KLMATV
+1160 KLIAKV
-1166 VNH
+1166 VNN

>member
-55 KIKEEVEVELVEYN
+55 KIKEEVEVELVECN
-69 NFYLPDEQAISTA
+69 NFYLPDAQAISTA
-82 EMVVTEIE
+82 EMVVTEVE

-316 TSVRFEERPFD
+316 TSVRFEERTFD

-349 PTEANVAI
+349 PAEANVAT

-371 EQGKPIGNVF
+371 EQGKPIGNVV

-636 DKANIEFIDP
+636 DKANIEFIDL

-775 NKAASSSKEKVVAGF
+775 NKTASSSKEKVVAGF
-790 SDSKPAPASSNNDD
+790 SDSKPAPASSNKDD
-804 DEDQPLMKAEVMP
+804 DEE
-817 KFMGGDLNKFRNW
+817 
-830 MLMHM
+830 
-835 KYLIVVGPEQEVIP
+835 
-849 GRVIAEFVV
+849 
-858 EKDGKVSFSKIIES
+858 
-872 PHELLSAEVEDAIR
+872 
-886 HSPNWTPG
+886 
-894 MNGGKPVR
+894 
-902 VKMHISVNFGIRND
+902 
-916 GPVDNAK
+916 
-923 RGNDEDQPLM
+923 QPLM

-942 GGSLDDYQHW
+942 GGNLDDYQHW
-952 VESQIEYPKKLREK
+952 VESQIEYPKKLLEK
-966 GIGGRVTVEFVVE
+966 GVGGRVTVEFVVE

-1077 LEFPRSARIADIDK
+1077 LEFPRSARKAGIDK

-1160 KLMATV
+1160 KLIAKV
-1166 VNH
+1166 VNN

>member
-55 KIKEEVEVELVEYN
+55 KIKEEVEVELVECN
-69 NFYLPDEQAISTA
+69 NFYLPDAQAISTA
-82 EMVVTEIE
+82 EMVVTEVE

-197 WWFNPAMWLLRRE
+197 WWVNPAMWLLRRE

-316 TSVRFEERPFD
+316 TNVRFEERTFD

-349 PTEANVAI
+349 PAEANVAT

-396 GQFAGLEVIDD
+396 GQFAGLEVTDD
-407 DILEISHVGYESQ
+407 DYLEISHVGYESQ

-446 VSSESAVLKA
+446 VSSESVVLKA

-636 DKANIEFIDP
+636 DKANFEFIDP

-775 NKAASSSKEKVVAGF
+775 NKTASSSKEKVVAGF
-790 SDSKPAPASSNNDD
+790 SDSKPAPASSNKDD
-804 DEDQPLMKAEVMP
+804 DEE
-817 KFMGGDLNKFRNW
+817 
-830 MLMHM
+830 
-835 KYLIVVGPEQEVIP
+835 
-849 GRVIAEFVV
+849 
-858 EKDGKVSFSKIIES
+858 
-872 PHELLSAEVEDAIR
+872 
-886 HSPNWTPG
+886 
-894 MNGGKPVR
+894 
-902 VKMHISVNFGIRND
+902 
-916 GPVDNAK
+916 
-923 RGNDEDQPLM
+923 QPLM

-942 GGSLDDYQHW
+942 GGSLDGYQHW

-966 GIGGRVTVEFVVE
+966 GVGGRVTVEFVVE

-1049 DEPLEKAEKMPS
+1049 DKPLEKAEKMPS

-1077 LEFPRSARIADIDK
+1077 LEFPMSARKAGIDK

-1160 KLMATV
+1160 KLIAKV
-1166 VNH
+1166 VNN

>member
-55 KIKEEVEVELVEYN
+55 KIKEEVEVELVECN
-69 NFYLPDEQAISTA
+69 NFYLPDAQSISTA
-82 EMVVTEIE
+82 EMVVTEVE

-316 TSVRFEERPFD
+316 TNVRFEERTFD

-349 PTEANVAI
+349 PAEANVAT

-396 GQFAGLEVIDD
+396 GQFAGLEVTDD
-407 DILEISHVGYESQ
+407 DYLEISHVGYESQ

-446 VSSESAVLKA
+446 MSSESAVLKA

-636 DKANIEFIDP
+636 DKANFEFIDP

-790 SDSKPAPASSNNDD
+790 SDSKPAPASSNKDD
-804 DEDQPLMKAEVMP
+804 DEE
-817 KFMGGDLNKFRNW
+817 
-830 MLMHM
+830 
-835 KYLIVVGPEQEVIP
+835 
-849 GRVIAEFVV
+849 
-858 EKDGKVSFSKIIES
+858 
-872 PHELLSAEVEDAIR
+872 
-886 HSPNWTPG
+886 
-894 MNGGKPVR
+894 
-902 VKMHISVNFGIRND
+902 
-916 GPVDNAK
+916 
-923 RGNDEDQPLM
+923 QPLM

-942 GGSLDDYQHW
+942 GGNLDDYQHW

-966 GIGGRVTVEFVVE
+966 GVGGRVTVEFVVE

-1120 FADEALRVIEL
+1120 FADEALRVLEL

-1160 KLMATV
+1160 KLIAKV
-1166 VNH
+1166 VNN